1 MAEVDIPPLV
11 AAEGRL
17 AVVYG
22 TAAYLF
28 GKWSVTLPDGYKKVD
43 SQGNPDTMEYGRGLG
58 YVGQLDNPPAV
69 DDLGARRWL
78 RADISTHYDIVRD
91 AMSNRIVEEYRATNV
106 PETFDAAEKRTSGDH
121 LFDGTIGPEGLGK
134 VRLGV
139 DFFVG
144 DEVPV
149 LVGGVKLLSLPVTEG
164 AESSEPGAELM
175 QQVRVGGELTEQ
187 PAALLEHET
196 AVMQVLA
203 QESIQRRKEAEQRR
217 KEEAQ
222 RREDERQ
229 WKEISSTASTALG
242 NTQMLRG
249 QQSTLSSQQSTLKG
263 QQLTMDSQQRE
274 ILSWSDTMAQLIK
287 ICAGV
292 FNELSI
298 TNSSEWWVL
307 IARVR
312 DLGAAVTDLEDAVI
326 RMDQSQRMYL
336 KNRIDN
342 RTSYAD
348 LVERFR
354 QDAAARLKNYVSQIE
369 ALGRISG
376 VTRRR

>member
-58 YVGQLDNPPAV
+58 YVGQLDNPPAA

-91 AMSNRIVEEYRATNV
+91 AVSNRIVEEYRATNV

-121 LFDGTIGPEGLGK
+121 LFDGTIGPEGMGK

-139 DFFVG
+139 DFYVG

-164 AESSEPGAELM
+164 AESSEPGAELV
-175 QQVRVGGELTEQ
+175 QSVRVGGELTEQ

-217 KEEAQ
+217 KDEAQ
-222 RREDERQ
+222 RRKDQEQ
-229 WKEISSTASTALG
+229 WQAIGDTADRLEI
-242 NTQMLRG
+242 
-249 QQSTLSSQQSTLKG
+249 QQGTL
-263 QQLTMDSQQRE
+263 DSQMGWTKQAMDE
-274 ILSWSDTMAQLIK
+274 LTIIATHVLS
-287 ICAGV
+287 
-292 FNELSI
+292 
-298 TNSSEWWVL
+298 
-307 IARVR
+307 
-312 DLGAAVTDLEDAVI
+312 
-326 RMDQSQRMYL
+326 
-336 KNRIDN
+336 NRNI
-342 RTSYAD
+342 
-348 LVERFR
+348 
-354 QDAAARLKNYVSQIE
+354 
-369 ALGRISG
+369 G
-376 VTRRR
+376 VTTYNRFVDDDSRWRRVYRILEEMKAPLTDYDSYTFNPSTYKWFDEDMSEANSQGLLNTRNRLVSANRSLQNQR

>member
-1 MAEVDIPPLV
+1 MAEVNIPPLV

-58 YVGQLDNPPAV
+58 YVGQLDNPPDV

-78 RADISTHYDIVRD
+78 RADIATNYDIVRD
-91 AMSNRIVEEYRATNV
+91 AVSNRIVEEYRATNV
-106 PETFDAAEKRTSGDH
+106 PDTFDAAEKRTSGDH
-121 LFDGTIGPEGLGK
+121 LFDGTIGPEGMGK

-164 AESSEPGAELM
+164 AESSEPGAELL

-217 KEEAQ
+217 KDAEQA
-222 RREDERQ
+222 RLDREQ
-229 WKEISSTASTALG
+229 WREIGRTTNALK
-242 NTQMLRG
+242 G
-249 QQSTLSSQQSTLKG
+249 QQTTLSSQQTALS
-263 QQLTMDSQQRE
+263 SQQSALRNQQDSMDRQQDE
-274 ILSWSDTMAQLIK
+274 ILSWSNTMARLIQ

-292 FNELSI
+292 FKELSI

-307 IARVR
+307 IGRVR

-326 RMDQSQRMYL
+326 RMDGSQRLYL

-348 LVERFR
+348 QVERFR
-354 QDAAARLKNYVSQIE
+354 QEAAARLKSYVSQIE

>member
-58 YVGQLDNPPAV
+58 YVGQLDNPPAA

-78 RADISTHYDIVRD
+78 RADIATNYDIVRD
-91 AMSNRIVEEYRATNV
+91 AVSNRIVEEYRATNV

-121 LFDGTIGPEGLGK
+121 LFDGTIGPEGMGK

-164 AESSEPGAELM
+164 AESSEPGAELL

-217 KEEAQ
+217 KDAEQAKKD
-222 RREDERQ
+222 REQ
-229 WKEISSTASTALG
+229 WQAIGRTASDLKV
-242 NTQMLRG
+242 
-249 QQSTLSSQQSTLKG
+249 QQGKISDQQGLMD
-263 QQLTMDSQQRE
+263 QQQEE
-274 ILSWSDTMAQLIK
+274 ILSWSDTMAKLIQ

-292 FNELSI
+292 FNELRI

-307 IARVR
+307 TSRVQY
-312 DLGAAVTDLEDAVI
+312 LGAAVTDLEDAI
-326 RMDQSQRMYL
+326 LRMDSSQRMYL
-336 KNRIDN
+336 NNRIDN

-354 QDAAARLKNYVSQIE
+354 QEAGVRLKNYVSQIE
-369 ALGRISG
+369 ELGRISG

>member
-58 YVGQLDNPPAV
+58 YVGQLDDPPAA

-78 RADISTHYDIVRD
+78 RADIATNYDIVRD
-91 AMSNRIVEEYRATNV
+91 AVTNRIVEEYRATNV

-121 LFDGTIGPEGLGK
+121 LFDGTIGPEGMGK

-217 KEEAQ
+217 KDEEQARQ
-222 RREDERQ
+222 DRQQWREIGR
-229 WKEISSTASTALG
+229 TANALKV
-242 NTQMLRG
+242 
-249 QQSTLSSQQSTLKG
+249 QQSTLSNQQTSLRN
-263 QQLTMDSQQRE
+263 QQDSIGRQQDE
-274 ILSWSDTMAQLIK
+274 ILSWSNTMVRLIQ

-292 FNELSI
+292 FKELSI

-307 IARVR
+307 IGRVR
-312 DLGAAVTDLEDAVI
+312 DLGAAVTDLEEAVI
-326 RMDQSQRMYL
+326 RIDPTQRTYL

-342 RTSYAD
+342 RTSYANQ
-348 LVERFR
+348 VERFR
-354 QDAAARLKNYVSQIE
+354 QEAAARLESYMSQIE

>member
-11 AAEGRL
+11 AAEGNL
-17 AVVYG
+17 AAVYG

-58 YVGQLDNPPAV
+58 YVGQLDDPPAA

-91 AMSNRIVEEYRATNV
+91 AVSNRIVEEYRATNV

-217 KEEAQ
+217 KDAEQAKKD
-222 RREDERQ
+222 REQ
-229 WKEISSTASTALG
+229 WQAIGQTA
-242 NTQMLRG
+242 N
-249 QQSTLSSQQSTLKG
+249 TLKG
-263 QQLTMDSQQRE
+263 QQGKLSNQMGWTKQMMSELAILATHVLTNRNYGVLSYNRFRDDERRWNRLYE
-274 ILSWSDTMAQLIK
+274 ILGDLKANLSNSDYYLFRPNTYNHFDSVSSGANDEGLVRTR
-287 ICAGV
+287 ARLV
-292 FNELSI
+292 SL
-298 TNSSEWWVL
+298 NSSL
-307 IARVR
+307 
-312 DLGAAVTDLEDAVI
+312 
-326 RMDQSQRMYL
+326 Q
-336 KNRIDN
+336 N
-342 RTSYAD
+342 
-348 LVERFR
+348 ER
-354 QDAAARLKNYVSQIE
+354 
-369 ALGRISG
+369 
-376 VTRRR
+376 

>member
-1 MAEVDIPPLV
+1 MAEVNIPPLV

-58 YVGQLDNPPAV
+58 YVGQLDNPPAA

-78 RADISTHYDIVRD
+78 RADIATNYDIVRD
-91 AMSNRIVEEYRATNV
+91 AVTNRIVEEYRATNV

-121 LFDGTIGPEGLGK
+121 LFDGTIGPEGMGK

-217 KEEAQ
+217 KDAEQAQ
-222 RREDERQ
+222 QDREQ
-229 WKEISSTASTALG
+229 WREIGRTA
-242 NTQMLRG
+242 N
-249 QQSTLSSQQSTLKG
+249 TLKG
-263 QQLTMDSQQRE
+263 QQTTLFDQQGRLSNQMGWTKQLMGELTLLSTHVLTNRNYGVLSYNRFVDDERRWSRLYE
-274 ILSWSDTMAQLIK
+274 ILSDLKANLSSD
-287 ICAGV
+287 
-292 FNELSI
+292 
-298 TNSSEWWVL
+298 
-307 IARVR
+307 
-312 DLGAAVTDLEDAVI
+312 D
-326 RMDQSQRMYL
+326 Y
-336 KNRIDN
+336 
-342 RTSYAD
+342 Y
-348 LVERFR
+348 RFR
-354 QDAAARLKNYVSQIE
+354 PTTYKQFDS
-369 ALGRISG
+369 ISG
-376 VTRRR
+376 ANTDGLVRTRNRLVSLNTSLQNER

>member
-1 MAEVDIPPLV
+1 MGVAEVDIPPLV

-58 YVGQLDNPPAV
+58 YVGQLDNPPDA

-78 RADISTHYDIVRD
+78 RADIATNYDIVRD
-91 AMSNRIVEEYRATNV
+91 AVSNRIVEEYRATNV

-217 KEEAQ
+217 KDAEQ
-222 RREDERQ
+222 RRRDQEQ
-229 WKEISSTASTALG
+229 WRAISSTADTALG
-242 NTQMLRG
+242 NTWTLDEQRRAMDE
-249 QQSTLSSQQSTLKG
+249 QQ
-263 QQLTMDSQQRE
+263 DE
-274 ILSWSDTMAQLIK
+274 ILSWSDQMTELIR
-287 ICAGV
+287 IVSNV
-292 FNELSI
+292 FNELHT
-298 TNSSEWWVL
+298 TNVAEWHEVVRLINRLGGYEEENFDDGPARRLYIWVRQAQGRL
-307 IARVR
+307 MQANRDVR
-312 DLGAAVTDLEDAVI
+312 
-326 RMDQSQRMYL
+326 
-336 KNRIDN
+336 
-342 RTSYAD
+342 
-348 LVERFR
+348 
-354 QDAAARLKNYVSQIE
+354 
-369 ALGRISG
+369 ALGEANKVRK
-376 VTRRR
+376 VNKNAQN

>member
-1 MAEVDIPPLV
+1 MGVAEVDIPPLV

-58 YVGQLDNPPAV
+58 YVGQLDNPPAA

-91 AMSNRIVEEYRATNV
+91 AVTNRIVEEYRATNV

-121 LFDGTIGPEGLGK
+121 LFDGTIGPEGMGK

-164 AESSEPGAELM
+164 AESSEPGAELV
-175 QQVRVGGELTEQ
+175 QSVRVGGELTEQ

-217 KEEAQ
+217 KDEAQ
-222 RREDERQ
+222 RRKDQQQ
-229 WKEISSTASTALG
+229 WQAIGATADRLEI
-242 NTQMLRG
+242 
-249 QQSTLSSQQSTLKG
+249 QQGTL
-263 QQLTMDSQQRE
+263 DSQMGWTKQA
-274 ILSWSDTMAQLIK
+274 M
-287 ICAGV
+287 
-292 FNELSI
+292 NELTIIATHVLSNRNIGI
-298 TNSSEWWVL
+298 TAYNRFVSDDYRWRRVYRILEEMKAPLTSEDSYRFSPSTYEWFDENMSEANSQGLLNTRNRLVSANRSL
-307 IARVR
+307 
-312 DLGAAVTDLEDAVI
+312 
-326 RMDQSQRMYL
+326 QNQR
-336 KNRIDN
+336 
-342 RTSYAD
+342 
-348 LVERFR
+348 
-354 QDAAARLKNYVSQIE
+354 
-369 ALGRISG
+369 
-376 VTRRR
+376 

>member
-1 MAEVDIPPLV
+1 MADVGIPPLV
-11 AAEGRL
+11 AADGSL

-121 LFDGTIGPEGLGK
+121 LFDGTIGPEGMGK

-164 AESSEPGAELM
+164 VESSEPGAELV
-175 QQVRVGGELTEQ
+175 QSVRVGGELTEQ

-217 KEEAQ
+217 KEAEQ
-222 RREDERQ
+222 RRKDEEQ
-229 WKEISSTASTALG
+229 WRAISSTASTALG
-242 NTQMLRG
+242 NTQTLDEQRRAMDE
-249 QQSTLSSQQSTLKG
+249 QQ
-263 QQLTMDSQQRE
+263 DE
-274 ILSWSDTMAQLIK
+274 IISWSDQITKIVQILQASIRNLYFISRNEWLETIDLINKLGGYEGNPSTGGPAQNL
-287 ICAGV
+287 A
-292 FNELSI
+292 
-298 TNSSEWWVL
+298 
-307 IARVR
+307 
-312 DLGAAVTDLEDAVI
+312 
-326 RMDQSQRMYL
+326 Y
-336 KNRIDN
+336 
-342 RTSYAD
+342 Y
-348 LVERFR
+348 VE
-354 QDAAARLKNYVSQIE
+354 
-369 ALGRISG
+369 
-376 VTRRR
+376 VTRRRQLNTYKELEALGEANKVRKVNKNA

>member
-1 MAEVDIPPLV
+1 MAEVGIPPLV

-58 YVGQLDNPPAV
+58 YVGQLDNPPAA

-106 PETFDAAEKRTSGDH
+106 PDTFDAAEKRTSGDH
-121 LFDGTIGPEGLGK
+121 LFDGTIGPEGMGK

-217 KEEAQ
+217 KDEAQ
-222 RREDERQ
+222 RREDREQ
-229 WKEISSTASTALG
+229 WREIGQTAD
-242 NTQMLRG
+242 
-249 QQSTLSSQQSTLKG
+249 TLK
-263 QQLTMDSQQRE
+263 SQQRTISDQQYTLFGQQGKLSNQMGWTKQMMSELAILATHVLTNRNYGVLSYNRFAQDERRWKRLYE
-274 ILSWSDTMAQLIK
+274 ILGDLKANLSNSDYYLFSPSTYNHFESVSSGANDEGLVRTR
-287 ICAGV
+287 ARLV
-292 FNELSI
+292 SL
-298 TNSSEWWVL
+298 NSSL
-307 IARVR
+307 
-312 DLGAAVTDLEDAVI
+312 
-326 RMDQSQRMYL
+326 Q
-336 KNRIDN
+336 N
-342 RTSYAD
+342 
-348 LVERFR
+348 ER
-354 QDAAARLKNYVSQIE
+354 
-369 ALGRISG
+369 
-376 VTRRR
+376 

>member
-1 MAEVDIPPLV
+1 MADVDIPPLV
-11 AAEGRL
+11 AAEGNL

-58 YVGQLDNPPAV
+58 YVGQLDNPPAA

-106 PETFDAAEKRTSGDH
+106 PDTFDAAEKRTSGDH

-164 AESSEPGAELM
+164 VESSEPGAELV
-175 QQVRVGGELTEQ
+175 QSVRVGGELTEQ

-217 KEEAQ
+217 KEAEQRRKDEAQ
-222 RREDERQ
+222 RREDREQ
-229 WKEISSTASTALG
+229 WREIGRTTD
-242 NTQMLRG
+242 TLRG
-249 QQSTLSSQQSTLKG
+249 QQSTLYTQQGRLSNQMGWTKQMMSELAILATHV
-263 QQLTMDSQQRE
+263 LTNRNYGVLSYNRFVQDERRWTRLYE
-274 ILSWSDTMAQLIK
+274 ILGDLKA
-287 ICAGV
+287 
-292 FNELSI
+292 NLSSYDQSLFRPN
-298 TNSSEWWVL
+298 TYNQFDSVLSGANDEGLARTRARLVSLNSSL
-307 IARVR
+307 
-312 DLGAAVTDLEDAVI
+312 
-326 RMDQSQRMYL
+326 Q
-336 KNRIDN
+336 N
-342 RTSYAD
+342 
-348 LVERFR
+348 ER
-354 QDAAARLKNYVSQIE
+354 
-369 ALGRISG
+369 
-376 VTRRR
+376 